1 MKEIEI
7 KSDRPQSKKKLVIQ
21 GGLGFVIVDEQGN
34 EDRIYIA
41 TKRKIQ
47 RIINFLKK
55 YMVT

>member
-1 MKEIEI
+1 MKVIEI

-21 GGLGFVIVDEQGN
+21 EGLGFVIVDEQGN

-55 YMVT
+55 YM